1 MDAGKNRMKLHC
13 LGTAGYHPNE
23 SRHTSCYAI
32 PESNLVLDAGSGF
45 FRVGKL
51 LSSDTLHVMLTH
63 AHLDHVF
70 GLTFVMDFL
79 ATTSLKHIHV
89 YAEAEKIA
97 AIQQHLFHP
106 LLFPVVPPFHWH
118 ALEDLGTKF
127 RLEDTEVTWF
137 PLEHPGGSV
146 GYRLDWQSTSLA
158 YVTDTT
164 CSLNSGYWDVI
175 QGVDW
180 LIHECNFSDDYRELA
195 IKTGHSWASEVLEAA
210 YKHRIARLLLGH
222 FNPLTDSSDPVGIDH
237 ATSRNLR
244 KTPSQIMMATD
255 GLTIDLER
263 L

>member
-1 MDAGKNRMKLHC
+1 L
-13 LGTAGYHPNE
+13 
-23 SRHTSCYAI
+23 
-32 PESNLVLDAGSGF
+32 
-45 FRVGKL
+45 
-51 LSSDTLHVMLTH
+51 LTH

-70 GLTFVMDFL
+70 GLTFVLDFL
-79 ATTSLKHIHV
+79 ATTPLKHIHV

-118 ALEDLGTKF
+118 ALEDLGTTF
-127 RLEDTEVTWF
+127 RVDNTEVTWF

-146 GYRLDWQSTSLA
+146 GFKLDWQSTSLA

-164 CSLNSGYWDVI
+164 CSLNSGYWNVI

-180 LIHECNFSDDYRELA
+180 LIHECNFSDDYKELA
-195 IKTGHSWASEVLEAA
+195 VKTGHSWTSEVLEAA
-210 YKHRIARLLLGH
+210 YKHKIARLLLGH
-222 FNPLTDSSDPVGIDH
+222 FNPLTDSSDPIGIDH